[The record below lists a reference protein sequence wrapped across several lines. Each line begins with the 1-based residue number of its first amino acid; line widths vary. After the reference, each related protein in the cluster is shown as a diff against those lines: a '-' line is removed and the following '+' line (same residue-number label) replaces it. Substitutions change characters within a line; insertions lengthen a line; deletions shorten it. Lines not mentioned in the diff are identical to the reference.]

1 VRWNPGKDQLA
12 HLFAATV
19 AFEPPPV
26 AKSGLDVRLRSAA
39 WLSTARSRHS
49 NAHGRQN
56 NLNKDQ
62 EATCEHPCRA
72 RISCKRW
79 WSGKTARWPCDAPGP
94 EAGGRRRTY
103 VRTSTGAVTA
113 AVMRSSAT
121 CNPRA
126 SLSAE
131 PSSGIPPLR
140 QTSVAH
146 IADGFALWSS
156 SKFPLDKPPF
166 WTQRKTRSLHR
177 SAEGQTRVNDL
188 PSEMSLW
195 SWFSS
200 ERWGK
205 LQMGALVSFPNQTR
219 GLLAGLHRHLLGS
232 KPFDMVCAMHS
243 ESTA

>member
-1 VRWNPGKDQLA
+1 VRWNPGRDQLA

-49 NAHGRQN
+49 NAHGRQDN
-56 NLNKDQ
+56 PDKDQ

-121 CNPRA
+121 CNPRE
-126 SLSAE
+126 SRSAE

-146 IADGFALWSS
+146 IANGFALWSS
-156 SKFPLDKPPF
+156 KLFPLHFRQASILDSASPKPVQYIEALRDRGGS
-166 WTQRKTRSLHR
+166 TICRRRCRYGAGSR
-177 SAEGQTRVNDL
+177 
-188 PSEMSLW
+188 PSDGGNS
-195 SWFSS
+195 
-200 ERWGK
+200 RW
-205 LQMGALVSFPNQTR
+205 VR
-219 GLLAGLHRHLLGS
+219 
-232 KPFDMVCAMHS
+232 
-243 ESTA
+243 